1 LRGIQRLVD
10 RIINKV
16 LKIYWKV
23 FRPRTFG
30 VKALILHPSVPGLC
44 VMIRHSYADQERWA
58 LPGGGYRQK
67 KESAEDA
74 IRRECMEELGIKLS
88 SAVVVLKELV
98 TEREGKRDHLT
109 IFSGTALSAELRPN
123 REIAEVRW
131 TPLDYSGLPN
141 GCLVSQWANI
151 AIAAHRDTEA

>member
-1 LRGIQRLVD
+1 LRGIRRLVD
-10 RIINKV
+10 RIINNV

-44 VMIRHSYADQERWA
+44 VMVRHSYVDQERWA
-58 LPGGGYRQK
+58 LPGGGYRPR
-67 KESAEDA
+67 KESAGEA
-74 IRRECMEELGIKLS
+74 IRRECMEELGVKLS
-88 SAVVVLKELV
+88 SAVVLKELV
-98 TEREGKRDHLT
+98 TEGEGKRDHLT

-131 TPLDYSGLPN
+131 TPYDYSGLPD
-141 GCLVSQWANI
+141 GRLVSQWANI
-151 AIAAHRDTEA
+151 AIAVHRETEA